1 MTFDDGSWSF
11 NFISNVYKDIDESK
25 KVSIIISSRIP
36 EYYREMRNLNNIP
49 SSIYNFD
56 ENISEENAKRIV
68 IKLNITK
75 RTKRPRLSSLFLAF
89 KDPHRRANEKNEK
102 IIDAQKEG

>member
-1 MTFDDGSWSF
+1 M
-11 NFISNVYKDIDESK
+11 
-25 KVSIIISSRIP
+25 
-36 EYYREMRNLNNIP
+36 MQ
-49 SSIYNFD
+49 
-56 ENISEENAKRIV
+56 RIV